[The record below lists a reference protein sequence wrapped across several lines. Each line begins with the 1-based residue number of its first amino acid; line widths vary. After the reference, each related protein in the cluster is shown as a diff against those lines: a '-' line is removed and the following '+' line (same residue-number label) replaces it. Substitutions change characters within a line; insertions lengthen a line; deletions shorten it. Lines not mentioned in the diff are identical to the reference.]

1 MADPAPAELTV
12 RWGRRFTAS
21 IEALRRAEWLGG
33 AEGETHDEFDALSQH
48 LTVSIDGTLVG
59 AVRTTMVPPS
69 ILKVWSNG
77 QAPLP
82 GGPGVAEITRGVI
95 AASARGLGLYSLAML
110 ETVLRLP
117 ALGATV
123 ATAAVEPHFVGRRF
137 LGELGFTP
145 VGSPIPFDDRPRRG
159 TIVQCLALT
168 VDAGREASWSA
179 RRQAL
184 IRRLAE
190 LGYRV
195 DSDLEPVLTPIAASV
210 R

>member
-1 MADPAPAELTV
+1 MHAELTV
-12 RWGRRFTAS
+12 RWGRRFTTA

-33 AEGETHDEFDALSQH
+33 TEGETHDEFDAFSQH

-59 AVRTTMVPPS
+59 VVRTTTAPPS
-69 ILKVWSNG
+69 VLKAWSNG

-82 GGPGVAEITRGVI
+82 YGPAVAEITRGVI

-117 ALGATV
+117 ALGVRA
-123 ATAAVEPHFVGRRF
+123 ATAAIEPHFVGRRF

-145 VGSPIPFDDRPRRG
+145 VGPPIPFDDRPRRG
-159 TIVQCLALT
+159 TIVQCLVLPI
-168 VDAGREASWSA
+168 DAGRETSWIA
-179 RRQAL
+179 MRQAL
-184 IRRLAE
+184 IRRLGE

-195 DSDLEPVLTPIAASV
+195 DSDLEMSLAAPTAARSV
-210 R
+210 AVS